1 MILYYFDA
9 MLHELVC
16 WPDSGEHEDL
26 GGVDGT
32 RGQDDLFAGLD
43 AHHAAVHAEVLY
55 ARCLQGLGVHQ
66 HPSHVSVGP
75 HCPRKSDY
83 TVCQWSPTYLI
94 IMIIMCVNRHK
105 SILLGD
111 DRLNG

>member
-1 MILYYFDA
+1 MILYHFDA

-32 RGQDDLFAGLD
+32 RGQDDLFASLD

-66 HPSHVSVGP
+66 HPGHVSVSP

-83 TVCQWSPTYLI
+83 MSMATNILNNYMCQSPQIHPT
-94 IMIIMCVNRHK
+94 R
-105 SILLGD
+105 
-111 DRLNG
+111 R